1 MSPNGEH
8 GLTTEPVGEFVVKKS
23 SVWWWR
29 TLVSLHLPQKI
40 SSILKNIWECC
51 WECVR
56 VAAVPP
62 NGRDHSVAAP
72 HTSAGIWAWILTD
85 QNQQR

>member
-40 SSILKNIWECC
+40 SSILKKDIGVLSGVCACGRRAPEWEG
-51 WECVR
+51 
-56 VAAVPP
+56 PL
-62 NGRDHSVAAP
+62 GRSTAHIRWDLGVDP
-72 HTSAGIWAWILTD
+72 D
-85 QNQQR
+85 